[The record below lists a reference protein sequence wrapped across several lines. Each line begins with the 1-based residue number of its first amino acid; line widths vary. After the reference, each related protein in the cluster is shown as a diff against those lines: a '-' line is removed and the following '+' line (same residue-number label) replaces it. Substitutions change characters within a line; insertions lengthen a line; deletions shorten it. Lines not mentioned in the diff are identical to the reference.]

1 MTDVLKLTPL
11 NDIHERLG
19 ARWQEAA
26 GWRCAEAYTDPEREA
41 AQARAAA
48 GLADVSAM
56 GKFQIEG
63 ALAAAAAALR
73 SAYSAAPDPIGAGA
87 RVADGE
93 LYRVRADQYF
103 LLTPPAGQG
112 TARDR
117 LNAAAAGATGLVTAT
132 DLTHGLSALRLVGPQ
147 AAAILRRVCGLD
159 FAEAAFP
166 SPAAR
171 QSSVA
176 KTKQLILRHEGGG
189 LPAYTIIGARS
200 LAAYLWGV
208 LLEAGHAEGLAPIG
222 LAAVQAL
229 EAR

>member
-1 MTDVLKLTPL
+1 MTSLLKRTPL
-11 NDIHERLG
+11 HDIHERLG
-19 ARWQEAA
+19 ARWQETA

-41 AQARAAA
+41 ALARSAA

-73 SAYSAAPDPIGAGA
+73 GAYSAAPDGIGAGA

-93 LYRVRADQYF
+93 LYRLRADQYF

-112 TARDR
+112 VARDR
-117 LNAAAAGATGLVTAT
+117 LNAAAGAGGLVTAT
-132 DLTHGLSALRLVGPQ
+132 DLTHGLAALLLVGPQ

-171 QSSVA
+171 SSSVA
-176 KTKQLILRHEGGG
+176 KTKQLIVRSDRGA

-208 LLEAGHAEGLAPIG
+208 LLEAGHADGLAPIG

-229 EAR
+229 EAG